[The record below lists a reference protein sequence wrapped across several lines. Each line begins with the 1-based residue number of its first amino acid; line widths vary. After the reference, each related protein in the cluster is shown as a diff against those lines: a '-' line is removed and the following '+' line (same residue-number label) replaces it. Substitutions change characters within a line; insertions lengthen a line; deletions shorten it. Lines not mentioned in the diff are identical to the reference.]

1 MIALAIIALFY
12 QVILN
17 LSSKSGPWD
26 AVTMATMN
34 FIRSMRPS
42 SADYSSSIKR

>member
-1 MIALAIIALFY
+1 MIAPAIIALFY
-12 QVILN
+12 LLISN

-34 FIRSMRPS
+34 FIRFIRPS
-42 SADYSSSIKR
+42 SADYSVSIK